1 MNKIEAIK
9 IILKDR
15 FDIKKAEE
23 KKENE
28 YGLGVLY
35 V

>member
-15 FDIKKAEE
+15 LGIEKAEE

-28 YGLGVLY
+28 SK
-35 V
+35 

>member
-9 IILKDR
+9 IILRDR

-28 YGLGVLY
+28 SK
-35 V
+35 